1 MMQKSLLAFML
12 LFLLVGCAVPVGG
25 AIPVGGAPAASATP
39 TTGPFFMVT
48 PVVGIVTVIS
58 MPPGQA
64 SLVLIASPEM
74 SVSLGKVKIGD
85 TGKALGVDASG
96 KWMLV
101 EIKQQT
107 GWAPVQYLDYT
118 IAQ

>member
-1 MMQKSLLAFML
+1 MRKVFLAL
-12 LFLLVGCAVPVGG
+12 VILFLLAGC
-25 AIPVGGAPAASATP
+25 AIPVGGAPATGATS
-39 TTGPFFMVT
+39 TAEPFFMVT
-48 PVVGIVTVIS
+48 PVVGTVTVIS

-64 SLVLIASPEM
+64 SLDLIASPEA

-85 TGKALGVDASG
+85 TGKVLGVDASG

-107 GWAPVQYLDYT
+107 GWIQVQYLDYL

>member
-1 MMQKSLLAFML
+1 MTKYMRKIFFVLIISLLLA
-12 LFLLVGCAVPVGG
+12 GC
-25 AIPVGGAPAASATP
+25 APAATATP
-39 TTGPFFMVT
+39 TAQPVSPLIVATPMVGT
-48 PVVGIVTVIS
+48 VTVIS

-64 SLVLIASPEM
+64 SLVLVASPKM
-74 SVSLGKVKIGD
+74 SVSLGKVKMGD
-85 TGKALGVDASG
+85 SGKALGVDASG

-107 GWAPVQYLDYT
+107 GWLPIQYLDYT

>member
-1 MMQKSLLAFML
+1 MRKILLVFVI
-12 LFLLVGCAVPVGG
+12 FSLLVGCAT
-25 AIPVGGAPAASATP
+25 PVGGAPAAAATP
-39 TTGPFFMVT
+39 TTGPFFTVT
-48 PVVGIVTVIS
+48 PVVGVVTVIS
-58 MPPGQA
+58 MPPGKA
-64 SLVLIASPEM
+64 SLDLIMSPEA

-85 TGKALGVDASG
+85 AGKALGVDASG

>member
-1 MMQKSLLAFML
+1 MMPKTLLVFVIFLLLA
-12 LFLLVGCAVPVGG
+12 GCA
-25 AIPVGGAPAASATP
+25 PAGVATP
-39 TTGPFFMVT
+39 TAESISTLSVST
-48 PVVGIVTVIS
+48 PVVGAVTVIS

-85 TGKALGVDASG
+85 TGKALGIDASG

-101 EIKQQT
+101 EINKQT
-107 GWAPVQYLDYT
+107 GWLLIQYLDYT

>member
-1 MMQKSLLAFML
+1 MRKIFLVLVIFS
-12 LFLLVGCAVPVGG
+12 LLVGCA
-25 AIPVGGAPAASATP
+25 PAAGATP
-39 TTGPFFMVT
+39 TAQPISALSISTPMVGT
-48 PVVGIVTVIS
+48 VTVIS

-64 SLVLIASPEM
+64 SLVLIMSPEA

-85 TGKALGVDASG
+85 SGKALGIDASG

-107 GWAPVQYLDYT
+107 GWLPIQYLDYI

>member
-1 MMQKSLLAFML
+1 MQKVFLAWVIFSLLA
-12 LFLLVGCAVPVGG
+12 GC
-25 AIPVGGAPAASATP
+25 AIPVGGAPAASATS
-39 TTGPFFMVT
+39 TAGPFFAVT
-48 PVVGIVTVIS
+48 PVVGVVTVIS
-58 MPPGQA
+58 MPPGRA
-64 SLVLIASPEM
+64 TLDLIASPQA
-74 SVSLGKVKIGD
+74 SVLLGKVKIGD
-85 TGKALGVDASG
+85 TGKVLGVDASG

>member
-1 MMQKSLLAFML
+1 MQKVFLALVIFSLLA
-12 LFLLVGCAVPVGG
+12 GC
-25 AIPVGGAPAASATP
+25 AIPVGGAPVAGATP
-39 TTGPFFMVT
+39 TTGPFFIVT
-48 PVVGIVTVIS
+48 PVVGTVTVIS
-58 MPPGQA
+58 MPPGKA

-107 GWAPVQYLDYT
+107 GWLKVQYLDYT

>member
-1 MMQKSLLAFML
+1 MMPKALLVFLIFLLLA
-12 LFLLVGCAVPVGG
+12 GC
-25 AIPVGGAPAASATP
+25 APAAVAAPTAEPISALRIS
-39 TTGPFFMVT
+39 T
-48 PVVGIVTVIS
+48 PVVGTVTVIS

-64 SLVLIASPEM
+64 SLVLITSPEA
-74 SVSLGKVKIGD
+74 SVSLGKVSIGD
-85 TGKALGVDASG
+85 SGKALGVDASG

-107 GWAPVQYLDYT
+107 GWLPIQYLDYT